1 MQAAGVTPDKESFSA
16 AAEAC
21 ASDTS
26 GGLGTRAVELLET
39 ARKQGLKRP
48 GARAVAAT
56 LAACIGGGGWRRAV
70 PAVEK
75 MLDTSGRGA
84 WDEVM
89 ELLAAVQ
96 LGRERKKER
105 AGAASTTAPPEDGVK
120 VDLDVASPLTDAE
133 ERRPAPPLREW
144 FQHRE
149 FRHSSA
155 AFSGRKR
162 SEQVNGTDNGGAV
175 TPFTTPSAPPC
186 NTLET
191 AVFPVL

>member
-105 AGAASTTAPPEDGVK
+105 AGAASTTPPPEDGVE

-133 ERRPAPPLREW
+133 ERRPAPRVNGFSIASLGTAVPP
-144 FQHRE
+144 
-149 FRHSSA
+149 SA
-155 AFSGRKR
+155 EESGR
-162 SEQVNGTDNGGAV
+162 NGSDNGGAV

-191 AVFPVL
+191 VVFPVL

>member
-26 GGLGTRAVELLET
+26 GGLGARAVQLLET

-56 LAACIGGGGWRRAV
+56 LAACIGGRGWHRAV

-75 MLDTSGRGA
+75 ILDASGRCA

-89 ELLAAVQ
+89 ELVATVQ
-96 LGRERKKER
+96 VDTERKKEG
-105 AGAASTTAPPEDGVK
+105 AAASTTAPPEAGVT
-120 VDLDVASPLTDAE
+120 VDLDVASPLTDAQ
-133 ERRPAPPLREW
+133 ERQPVPRVNGFSIARLGTAVPP
-144 FQHRE
+144 
-149 FRHSSA
+149 SA
-155 AFSGRKR
+155 EG
-162 SEQVNGTDNGGAV
+162 SERNGTDDGGVV
-175 TPFTTPSAPPC
+175 TPSTTPSFPPC

>member
-26 GGLGTRAVELLET
+26 GGLGARAVELLET
-39 ARKQGLKRP
+39 AQKQGLKRP

-75 MLDTSGRGA
+75 MLDASGRGA

-89 ELLAAVQ
+89 QLLATVQ
-96 LGRERKKER
+96 VGRDRIKKR
-105 AGAASTTAPPEDGVK
+105 AAASTPPPPEDGVK
-120 VDLDVASPLTDAE
+120 ADLEVASPLTNAQ
-133 ERRPAPPLREW
+133 ERRPAPRVNG
-144 FQHRE
+144 
-149 FRHSSA
+149 
-155 AFSGRKR
+155 FSLASLGTAVPP
-162 SEQVNGTDNGGAV
+162 SEEESERNGTDVSGAV
-175 TPFTTPSAPPC
+175 TPFTTPSAPPY

>member
-26 GGLGTRAVELLET
+26 GGLGARAVELLET

-70 PAVEK
+70 PSVEK
-75 MLDTSGRGA
+75 MLDASGRGA

-89 ELLAAVQ
+89 QLLATVQ
-96 LGRERKKER
+96 VGRDRKKER
-105 AGAASTTAPPEDGVK
+105 AAASTTPPPEDGVK
-120 VDLDVASPLTDAE
+120 ADLGVASPLTDATDAQ
-133 ERRPAPPLREW
+133 ERRPAPR
-144 FQHRE
+144 
-149 FRHSSA
+149 
-155 AFSGRKR
+155 
-162 SEQVNGTDNGGAV
+162 VNGFSIASLGTAVPPSEEESERNETDVSGAV
-175 TPFTTPSAPPC
+175 TPFTTPSAPPY